1 MPATEMANK
10 PNGQPSDIP
19 EEELDARARKRM
31 EVGLSPRRPTAKA
44 APQRPPDVQTL
55 PLPPAVLALLLLGVL
70 VVTAL
75 LLAVNVAEWRPAW
88 WPLSLTAGPNHTTP
102 ATGAI
107 PLAPG
112 GYVLTVSEDFS
123 APTSTL
129 LQGEQRQ
136 EWRTQL
142 LPAESVYQM
151 QVWPGHLAWSLLGL
165 EAVADY
171 RLQTNVMVT
180 TAAPDGYA
188 GLVVRYQGERS
199 FYLLAVDG
207 MGRYLVQL
215 QNGDQAVVVQ
225 PWTPV
230 DFLNRAGSAN
240 VLTVEDRGDR
250 IGFYGNGLLLYEL
263 AGPVLA
269 PGFVGLAA
277 GAQGDEVVEARF
289 DWLQLFHATA
299 NDAAQ

>member
-1 MPATEMANK
+1 MPATEMANE
-10 PNGQPSDIP
+10 PNGQPPNIP

-55 PLPPAVLALLLLGVL
+55 PLPPAALALLLLGVL
-70 VVTAL
+70 VVTGL
-75 LLAVNVAEWRPAW
+75 LLAANVAEWRPAW
-88 WPLSLTAGPNHTTP
+88 WLALSTADANRTAP
-102 ATGAI
+102 AGAI
-107 PLAPG
+107 PLAPD
-112 GYVLTVSEDFS
+112 GYVLRLSEDFS
-123 APTSTL
+123 QPTSAL

-136 EWRTQL
+136 EWRTEL

-171 RLQTNVMVT
+171 RLQTNVMVAT
-180 TAAPDGYA
+180 TAPDGYA
-188 GLVVRYQGERS
+188 GLVVRYQDERN

-215 QNGDQAVVVQ
+215 QNGDQTVIVQ

-250 IGFYGNGLLLYEL
+250 LGFYGNGLLLYEL
-263 AGPVLA
+263 AGPVLT

-277 GAQGDEVVEARF
+277 GAPGEDVAEARF